1 MATDVGTSDQAA
13 FDTSG
18 IGGQPSGLS
27 TLFFTEMWERF
38 SYYGM
43 RALLVL
49 FLTATLQ
56 KGGFGLD
63 DPTAT
68 AIYGLYTASVYLSGL
83 PGGWIADRILGHRRS
98 VFIGGI
104 IIAAGHFSMALG
116 WVATFYAGLVLIVI
130 GTGLLKPNVSAIV
143 GDLYPEGGVRRD
155 AGFSIFYSGIN
166 LGAFI
171 GPLLCGY
178 LGEKVNWHL
187 GFGAAGV
194 GMVLGVIQ
202 YRLGYKRLGAGG
214 LRDLKASD
222 KAAASRMLAAALGG
236 AVLIIAIIVLLNSR
250 GTISLSPLGAA
261 KSLGFVIPLLALS
274 YFGYQIFFGGFT
286 SIEKKRIGVI
296 FILFVAATMF
306 WAGYEQAGSSMNLF
320 AERLTNRVIVGWEMP
335 TSWLQS
341 INPILVIIFAPIFGW
356 LWVKLRD
363 RAPSIPAKFAL
374 GLMQLGVGFA
384 VLAWASV
391 YVGDPANP
399 SKVSMGWLVATY
411 FFHTTGELCLSPV
424 GLSAMTKLSPAKLV
438 GQMMGIWFMA
448 TSLGNLIAGLLAGK
462 MGSFGLVQLFGSVA
476 LWVGAA
482 GLLLLLISRPVKRL
496 MGGVQ

>member
-1 MATDVGTSDQAA
+1 MAADVESPKV

-18 IGGQPSGLS
+18 IGGQPAGLS

-43 RALLVL
+43 RSLLVL
-49 FLTATLQ
+49 FLTASLQ

-63 DPTAT
+63 DATAT

-83 PGGWIADRILGHRRS
+83 PGGWIADRVLGHRRS

-116 WVATFYAGLVLIVI
+116 WVAAFYLGLVLIVI

-143 GDLYPEGGVRRD
+143 GDLYPEGGERRD

-171 GPLLCGY
+171 GPILCGY

-194 GMVLGVIQ
+194 GMILGLIQ
-202 YRLGYKRLGAGG
+202 YRMGYKRLGSGG
-214 LRDLKASD
+214 LRDLKAADRSSATRTLMIGLGITVLVVVILAVLNMNGAIALSAPG
-222 KAAASRMLAAALGG
+222 AAAY
-236 AVLIIAIIVLLNSR
+236 
-250 GTISLSPLGAA
+250 
-261 KSLGFVIPLLALS
+261 LGFAIPLLVLG
-274 YFGYQIFFGGFT
+274 YFGYQILFGGFDT
-286 SIEKKRIGVI
+286 IEKKRIAVI
-296 FILFVAATMF
+296 FVLFLAAAMF

-320 AERLTNRVIVGWEMP
+320 AERLTNRVVLGWEMP

-341 INPILVIIFAPIFGW
+341 VNPIFVILLAPVFGSLW
-356 LWVKLRD
+356 LKLRD
-363 RAPSIPAKFAL
+363 RQPSIPAKFGL
-374 GLMQLGVGFA
+374 GLVQLAVGFA
-384 VLAWASV
+384 VLAWASL
-391 YVGDPANP
+391 YVGDPSDP
-399 SKVSMGWLVATY
+399 HKVSMGWLVATY

-424 GLSAMTKLSPAKLV
+424 GLSAMTKLSPDRLV
-438 GQMMGIWFMA
+438 GQMMGIWFTA
-448 TSLGNLIAGLLAGK
+448 TSFGNLMAGLLAGK
-462 MGSFGLVQLFGSVA
+462 MESMGLVQLFGAVA
-476 LWVGAA
+476 MWTAGA
-482 GLLLLLISRPVKRL
+482 GLLLVLISRPVKRL
-496 MGGVQ
+496 MGGVK